1 VGGYGQVSISLVGLT
16 LVLRGALLV
25 DDFHHLSL
33 DGFFFEHQSVLVPD
47 EVGVLRVDALL
58 LHASFEQTDDVAVV
72 GVLCEAEATAVVHE
86 FSEFFRLVLTQVI
99 DRCLLLLL
107 LDSRVLLGLGSTGQ
121 TLPWQRAF

>member
-1 VGGYGQVSISLVGLT
+1 MRGYGQVSISLVSLT

-47 EVGVLRVDALL
+47 EVGVLRVDTLL
-58 LHASFEQTDDVAVV
+58 LHTSLEQTDDVAVV

-107 LDSRVLLGLGSTGQ
+107 LDSRVLLSLGSTG
-121 TLPWQRAF
+121 